1 MNQNFFAPL
10 EDTSLSGVSAFCP
23 NIPRRSRE
31 ILGVFAQKAH
41 LALDEREVLHDLAQ
55 SCGLKLYVPS
65 QAQFLGLRNEMVT
78 LALKCWNFPVP
89 PENVA
94 VPVRVTRLSST

>member
-1 MNQNFFAPL
+1 MF
-10 EDTSLSGVSAFCP
+10 G
-23 NIPRRSRE
+23 
-31 ILGVFAQKAH
+31 QKAH
-41 LALDEREVLHDLAQ
+41 LTLDEREVLHDPAQ

-78 LALKCWNFPVP
+78 LALKCSNFPVP

-94 VPVRVTRLSST
+94 VPVRVTRLSSTWPNATLLPGFGETSIRSLLTAVGVAALA